1 MRHIGD
7 DPTAS
12 TYATKEAVTV
22 TLTVTNAANHEI
34 SSADMDNNDT

>member
-12 TYATKEAVTV
+12 THATKESVKVA
-22 TLTVTNAANHEI
+22 LTVTNEVQP
-34 SSADMDNNDT
+34 

>member
-12 TYATKEAVTV
+12 TYATKKAVKV
-22 TLTVTNAANHEI
+22 ALTLTNE
-34 SSADMDNNDT
+34 SSQ